1 MSVIVTGVAGFIGSH
16 LTEKLIEDGYEVIGI
31 DNFHSYYS
39 RRIKER
45 NLEHIRKKEKEYDGI
60 MHFFENTIMD
70 KDFLRKIRKKFSNF
84 SYIFHFAAV
93 AGVRYSIENPEE
105 YFRVNTT
112 GTLNMLLTF
121 READKFIFASS
132 SSVYGDVPEKN
143 LPVSENY
150 NLNPISPYALSK
162 KHAEEIVSMLSEI
175 HNLPYTILRYFSVY
189 GPRQRP
195 DEVFTKFIVRA
206 LKEQPLEV
214 YGDGKQKR
222 DFTYISD
229 IVKGTILAAEKGD
242 GVYNIGTGRRVDVI
256 TIIEILREILGDV
269 KVTYLPKAPG
279 DVRNTEADIKKAKK
293 ELGYVSEIKMEE
305 GTERCV

>member
-1 MSVIVTGVAGFIGSH
+1 MEISFPYG
-16 LTEKLIEDGYEVIGI
+16 
-31 DNFHSYYS
+31 
-39 RRIKER
+39 
-45 NLEHIRKKEKEYDGI
+45 KKSI
-60 MHFFENTIMD
+60 
-70 KDFLRKIRKKFSNF
+70 
-84 SYIFHFAAV
+84 AV
-93 AGVRYSIENPEE
+93 
-105 YFRVNTT
+105 
-112 GTLNMLLTF
+112 
-121 READKFIFASS
+121 
-132 SSVYGDVPEKN
+132 DVPEKN

-293 ELGYVSEIKMEE
+293 ELGYVPEIKLEE
-305 GTERCV
+305 GTERCVEWCRKNLDIL